1 MTATGQGVDASV
13 GAAVGVGELAE
24 LALLHALA
32 QGLDE
37 ESAREL
43 LGRVRRPWGER
54 PDAWGPVWT
63 SAGDR
68 QAKLGRELEACRH
81 YAVARFPYP
90 GDEARRIAQLRCV
103 ESFDRWRRAQP
114 TRIDR
119 LTVTLDGERFVVWT
133 AGLDPVHPRPLLLV
147 LGGIVSVKEQWAPLL
162 TQAEAIGIALAVT
175 ELPGVGENTLPYDAA
190 APRMLS
196 ALLDALLGLADV
208 RRVAAVAL
216 SFGGHLAMRC
226 ALDDARIAS
235 VATVGAP
242 VRRFF
247 TDAAWWSAL
256 PGTTRACL
264 EYTMRA
270 PADELPELLRDWAL
284 SDAELARLAAQG
296 VPVHYVTSLRDEIMP
311 PGEADLLRR
320 AGVPGTDRAFDDVHG
335 APDHL
340 DETRLHLIG
349 GALATFRRAAGG

>member
-1 MTATGQGVDASV
+1 MTATRQETGVE
-13 GAAVGVGELAE
+13 ELAE

-32 QGLDE
+32 QGIDE
-37 ESAREL
+37 PSAREL

-54 PDAWGPVWT
+54 ADAWGPVWT
-63 SAGDR
+63 EAGDR
-68 QAKLGRELEACRH
+68 LAEEGHLLEACRH

-90 GDEARRIAQLRCV
+90 GDDARRVAQRRCV
-103 ESFDRWRRAQP
+103 ESFDRWRHAQP

-119 LTVTLDGERFVVWT
+119 LTVTLDDERFVAWT
-133 AGLDPVHPRPLLLV
+133 AGLDPVRPRPLLLV

-162 TQAEAIGIALAVT
+162 TQADALGVALAVT
-175 ELPGVGENTLPYDAA
+175 ELPGVGENTLPYDLA

-216 SFGGHLAMRC
+216 SFGGHLALRC
-226 ALDDARIAS
+226 ALDDPRIAS

-247 TDAAWWSAL
+247 TDTAWWPTL
-256 PGTTRACL
+256 PATTRACL
-264 EYTMRA
+264 AHTMRT
-270 PADELPELLRDWAL
+270 PLDELQERLRDWAL
-284 SDAELARLAAQG
+284 TDAELAVLAEQR
-296 VPVHYVTSLRDEIMP
+296 VPVHYVASLRDEIMP
-311 PGEADLLRR
+311 AGEADLLRR
-320 AGVPGTDRAFDDVHG
+320 AGVPGTDRVFDDVHG

-349 GALATFRRAAGG
+349 GALATFRAGPGAGR

>member
-1 MTATGQGVDASV
+1 MTVTGIDG
-13 GAAVGVGELAE
+13 GVGVEELSE

-32 QGLDE
+32 QGIDE
-37 ESAREL
+37 EAAREL
-43 LGRVRRPWGER
+43 LARVRRPWGGS

-63 SAGDR
+63 EAGDR
-68 QAKLGRELEACRH
+68 LAGRGRPLDACRH

-90 GDEARRIAQLRCV
+90 GDEARRVAQRRCV
-103 ESFDRWRRAQP
+103 ESFDRWRQAQP

-119 LTVTLDGERFVVWT
+119 LTVTLDGERFVAWT
-133 AGLDPVHPRPLLLV
+133 AGLDPVRPRPLLLV
-147 LGGIVSVKEQWAPLL
+147 LGGIVSLKEQWAPLL
-162 TQAEAIGIALAVT
+162 TQADALGVALAVT
-175 ELPGVGENTLPYDAA
+175 ELPGVGENTLRYDPA

-216 SFGGHLAMRC
+216 SFGGHLALRC
-226 ALDDARIAS
+226 ALDDSRIAS

-247 TDAAWWSAL
+247 TDAHWWTTL
-256 PGTTRACL
+256 PATTRACL
-264 EYTMRA
+264 AHTLRTPVAGLQES
-270 PADELPELLRDWAL
+270 LRDWAL
-284 SDAELARLAAQG
+284 TDEELARLAVQG

-311 PGEADLLRR
+311 PGEAALLRL

-349 GALATFRRAAGG
+349 GALATFRAGPGAGG

>member
-1 MTATGQGVDASV
+1 MTVSRVHDG
-13 GAAVGVGELAE
+13 VGVEELSE

-32 QGLDE
+32 QGIDE
-37 ESAREL
+37 PTAREL
-43 LGRVRRPWGER
+43 LTRVRRPWGEGS
-54 PDAWGPVWT
+54 DAWGPVWT
-63 SAGDR
+63 AAADRLAG
-68 QAKLGRELEACRH
+68 LGRLLEACRL
-81 YAVARFPYP
+81 YAVARFPFP
-90 GDEARRIAQLRCV
+90 GDEPRRVAQRRCV
-103 ESFDRWRRAQP
+103 ESFDRWRHAQP
-114 TRIDR
+114 TPIDR
-119 LTVTLDGERFVVWT
+119 LTVSLDGERFVAWT
-133 AGLDPVHPRPLLLV
+133 AGLDPVRPRPLLLV

-162 TQAEAIGIALAVT
+162 TQADALGVALAVT
-175 ELPGVGENTLPYDAA
+175 ELPGVGENTLRYDAA

-226 ALDDARIAS
+226 ALEDPRIAS

-247 TDAAWWSAL
+247 TDAAWWSTL
-256 PGTTRACL
+256 PATTRACL
-264 EYTMRA
+264 AHTMRT
-270 PADELPELLRDWAL
+270 PPTELRERLRDWAL
-284 SDAELARLAAQG
+284 TDGELARLAEQR
-296 VPVHYVTSLRDEIMP
+296 VPVHYVASLRDEITP

-349 GALATFRRAAGG
+349 GALATFRGAPGAGR

>member
-1 MTATGQGVDASV
+1 MTVTRQDV
-13 GAAVGVGELAE
+13 GAGLEELSG

-32 QGLDE
+32 QGVDE
-37 ESAREL
+37 EAAREL
-43 LGRVRRPWGER
+43 LARVRRPWGGGA
-54 PDAWGPVWT
+54 DAWGPVWT

-68 QAKLGRELEACRH
+68 LAELGHELDACRH

-90 GDEARRIAQLRCV
+90 GDEPRRVAQRRCV
-103 ESFDRWRRAQP
+103 QSFDRWRHAQP
-114 TRIDR
+114 EARIDR
-119 LTVTLDGERFVVWT
+119 LTVSLDGERFVTWT
-133 AGLDPVHPRPLLLV
+133 AGLDPVRPRPLVLV
-147 LGGIVSVKEQWAPLL
+147 LGGVVSVKEQWAPLL
-162 TQAEAIGIALAVT
+162 TQADALGVALAVT
-175 ELPGVGENTLPYDAA
+175 ELPGVGENTLPYDLG

-226 ALDDARIAS
+226 ALDDPRIAS
-235 VATVGAP
+235 IATVGAP

-264 EYTMRA
+264 AHTMRA
-270 PADELPELLRDWAL
+270 PVDGLQQRLRDWAL
-284 SDAELARLAAQG
+284 TESELARLAAAG
-296 VPVHYVTSLRDEIMP
+296 VSVHYVTSLRDEIMP
-311 PGEADLLRR
+311 PGEAELLRR
-320 AGVPGTDRAFDDVHG
+320 AGVPGLDRAFDDVHG

-349 GALATFRRAAGG
+349 GALATFRVGPGAAR